1 MSLCRVYVWSDL
13 CCDVG
18 DRSGPPR
25 PGQPRYI
32 LIISPRTCR
41 GQRVSAAAGRRDHG
55 QGGKVSPWQR
65 SGHLV
70 AARVRVG
77 SPWVSGGRGRQVRV
91 WGRRHPGLCCDG
103 DFTMIRTRIGSG
115 TPAWRHKG
123 PPVETKDWE
132 SRGEPVAPCS
142 SNITEIFWILDYRI
156 FNSKLIQVENIWHFS
171 CNANWISWVLSGIL
185 WFCIP
190 LKVWHNNSCTI
201 QFYIRW

>member
-1 MSLCRVYVWSDL
+1 MSGSASQCSRREEGPWPGRESVSLAEVRSPGRGPGESGITLSIW
-13 CCDVG
+13 
-18 DRSGPPR
+18 RSGA
-25 PGQPRYI
+25 PGASVR
-32 LIISPRTCR
+32 RR
-41 GQRVSAAAGRRDHG
+41 G
-55 QGGKVSPWQR
+55 
-65 SGHLV
+65 
-70 AARVRVG
+70 
-77 SPWVSGGRGRQVRV
+77 
-91 WGRRHPGLCCDG
+91 PGLCCDG
-103 DFTMIRTRIGSG
+103 DFTLIRTRIGSG